1 MSATDAS
8 RRTRVFKGQ
17 IEAVSHQW
25 VRQFAHL
32 DADRRR
38 THRCIETLL
47 DMEDPDAHKA
57 ALAGLYGYEI
67 LNRAIGQI
75 DGDLRFFGLQPP
87 SPNLEGW
94 TMHQC
99 LLKQYAKAQPRA
111 VDT

>member
-1 MSATDAS
+1 M
-8 RRTRVFKGQ
+8 
-17 IEAVSHQW
+17 SHQW
-25 VRQFAHL
+25 VRQFAQL
-32 DADRRR
+32 DADRRSAY
-38 THRCIETLL
+38 RCIETLL
-47 DMEDPDAHKA
+47 DMEDPDAYKA

-94 TMHQC
+94 AMHHC

-111 VDT
+111 VDA

>member
-67 LNRAIGQI
+67 LNRATAARSTATCGSSA
-75 DGDLRFFGLQPP
+75 GNPP
-87 SPNLEGW
+87 VRTSKGA
-94 TMHQC
+94 QC
-99 LLKQYAKAQPRA
+99 TS
-111 VDT
+111 VC